1 MITTLIT
8 IHKIYRKEIMKYN
21 IKHET
26 QNSIRVRIDKKN
38 LSYHMAEAIS
48 NKLNKIN
55 GVTNIEIYRGTGGI
69 RAQYTSADVRNV
81 ILNAISDMDI
91 EDITRE
97 EESVTYDS
105 NPITARELRERGFDN
120 DMKAKFRRQIWM
132 EAVTDVLLPE
142 PVNIAMHVF
151 EYAKYR

>member
-1 MITTLIT
+1 
-8 IHKIYRKEIMKYN
+8 MKYI

-26 QNSIRVRIDKKN
+26 KGSVRVRLGRKN
-38 LSYHMAEAIS
+38 LSYLVAEAIRDR
-48 NKLNKIN
+48 LNTIKGVIN
-55 GVTNIEIYRGTGGI
+55 TEIYRGTGGI
-69 RAQYTSADVRNV
+69 RVEYTSADIRDIV
-81 ILNAISDMDI
+81 LQAISDMDI

-97 EESVTYDS
+97 AESVTYDS
-105 NPITARELRERGFDN
+105 KPITAREVRERGFDN
-120 DMKAKFRRQIWM
+120 GMKARFRKQIWM